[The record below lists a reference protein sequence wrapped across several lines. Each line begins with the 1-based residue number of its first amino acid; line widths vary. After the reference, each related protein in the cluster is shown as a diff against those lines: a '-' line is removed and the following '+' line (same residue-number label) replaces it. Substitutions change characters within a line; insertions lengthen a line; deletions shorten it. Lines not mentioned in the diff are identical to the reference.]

1 MSSAFDRLQYVCGVL
16 SQLDDGKGQMPV
28 EFIPP
33 AHELSS
39 STCFQ
44 ILKRH
49 MNKPKHEPT
58 SLRDMWSF
66 VNILFT
72 TLSQLHDSASPVN
85 AAMLPDPFVES
96 KFDSLL
102 KQSIKHEICTFVVQ
116 TARDFASNTADATGE
131 NGEQIGFLATG
142 FSHLEFN
149 HATWRLQ
156 PFTFAGKEVYK
167 LLSKNY
173 LLYFRVGSGRWVI
186 DDEIVPSGS
195 GYAASTTCELT
206 GQWKTS
212 PGWTTCS
219 QIRVTML
226 SNGNYT
232 VAGCTGVVDYN
243 GASSSVLDN
252 GTYIKQPDN
261 EKVNGRPQYVLRSP
275 ELTAR
280 GEQRHLIYS
289 NLTKCWKINPTCE
302 EDEGS
307 NLIQQGMHHNP
318 DQGAW
323 QRIPGDVV
331 DNVRFTPMLA
341 KPKTATSSFS
351 SVAVAAQGEEEEKDE
366 DDDDEDADNG
376 ENQLAHLVPWSSSNH
391 ESMLFSNKTS
401 TLAFFSLRP
410 SRLRE
415 KMNPLLIR
423 FLESNRITVGE
434 DLTNASTK
442 KYHKLLCALTN
453 VSKTEAEAD
462 ALLDGGR
469 FAVTGRA
476 LLKFLAICMRIR
488 CGIPVVL
495 LGECGCGK
503 TYSVKFIAA
512 WLNLRLFCLDVHGGT
527 EERDVLGVIQ
537 SAEEWALATGEKVV
551 VFLDEINA
559 CAHLGLMEEV
569 LVQRR
574 AFGRRIDDRLVLVAA
589 LNPYRV
595 VSDVKA
601 DSAGL
606 RFAASPADGSLLP
619 ALAPGKNLVYLVHP
633 VPSSLAFLAF
643 DYGALQPA
651 EENKYIA
658 SMAYNVLSAAADKF
672 PKLADKVLGSNMLAY
687 LVAWVAAAQEFVR
700 TSETDVSAASL
711 RDAQRMLQLTGWF
724 LGLAD
729 GKPAASENCA
739 VMDCIVLGLAFAYM
753 FRLPSRDLRSKFW
766 DAIRCASYPLGN
778 FFPECSL
785 YKRDTKLETV
795 LASTQR
801 GFTQRFQL
809 ERGIAMNE
817 ALSENLFLCVVCILN
832 RIPLFLVGKPG
843 TSKTL
848 ALQIAASNLLGRS
861 SPRPFWRKFPGL
873 AVFTYQC
880 SPLSTAQEIKRQFD
894 VACRYQSHASEQVS
908 VFVLD
913 EVGLAEFSP
922 SLPLK
927 VLHSML
933 VDPPCAVIGVS
944 NWTLD
949 RAKMNR
955 AILLTRPEPSVFDLK
970 FTGERISQSFT
981 TTEICHPDWW
991 LEGVATTFY
1000 ALYAEEQSSGRE
1012 FWGMRDYYALVRQL
1026 KSAPQVTVQV
1036 LTVALCRNLG
1046 GKPDQIL
1053 SIVARFKRAVFN
1065 A

>member
-16 SQLDDGKGQMPV
+16 SQLDEGKGQMPV
-28 EFIPP
+28 EFTPP
-33 AHELSS
+33 TRELPSPE
-39 STCFQ
+39 CFR
-44 ILKRH
+44 ILQRH
-49 MNKPKHEPT
+49 LNKPAHEPT

-72 TLSQLHDSASPVN
+72 TLSQLHDPASPVN

-96 KFDSLL
+96 RLDSLL
-102 KQSIKHEICTFVVQ
+102 KRSIKHEICTFVVQ
-116 TARDFASNTADATGE
+116 TARDFASNTSGSGSGE
-131 NGEQIGFLATG
+131 DGEQIGLTATG
-142 FSHLEFN
+142 FSMLEFN
-149 HATWRLQ
+149 YATWRLQ
-156 PFTFAGKEVYK
+156 PFTFAGREVYK

-173 LLYFRVGSGRWVI
+173 LLYFRAGSGRWVI

-195 GYAASTTCELT
+195 GYAASTTCELG

-212 PGWTTCS
+212 PGWKTCP
-219 QIRVTML
+219 QIRVTAMPD
-226 SNGNYT
+226 GNYL
-232 VAGCTGVVDYN
+232 VMGCTGVVDFN
-243 GASSSVLDN
+243 GASSSELDN
-252 GTYIKQPDN
+252 GVYVKQPDK
-261 EKVNGRPQYVLRSP
+261 EKVNGRLQYVLRSP
-275 ELTAR
+275 PLTAR
-280 GEQRHLIYS
+280 GEQRHLLYS
-289 NLTKCWKINPTCE
+289 TAIKGWKINPTCE

-323 QRIPGDVV
+323 QKIPGDVV
-331 DNVRFTPMLA
+331 DNVRFAPVLA
-341 KPKTATSSFS
+341 KSKPPSV
-351 SVAVAAQGEEEEKDE
+351 VAVTAQEEDGEDGEEEDNEDE
-366 DDDDEDADNG
+366 DDG
-376 ENQLAHLVPWSSSNH
+376 EHQLAHLVPWSSSNH

-410 SRLRE
+410 LRLRE
-415 KMNPLLIR
+415 RMNPLLIR

-462 ALLDGGR
+462 ALLAGGR

-476 LLKFLAICMRIR
+476 LLKILAICMRIR

-512 WLNLRLFCLDVHGGT
+512 WLNLKLFCLDVHGGT

-537 SAEEWALATGEKVV
+537 SAEEWASATGEKVV

-589 LNPYRV
+589 LNPYRL
-595 VSDVKA
+595 VSNVKA
-601 DSAGL
+601 DTAGL
-606 RFAASPADGSLLP
+606 KFTAAANGT

-658 SMAYNVLSAAADKF
+658 SMAYNILSAAAADKF
-672 PKLADKVLGSNMLAY
+672 PKLADKALNSNMLAY
-687 LVAWVAAAQEFVR
+687 LVEWVAAAQAFVR
-700 TSETDVSAASL
+700 DSEADVSAASL
-711 RDAQRMLQLTGWF
+711 RDAQRMLQLTCWF
-724 LGLAD
+724 LGLAN
-729 GKPAASENCA
+729 GKPAASEHCA

-753 FRLPSRDLRSKFW
+753 FRLPSRSLRSKFW
-766 DAIRCASYPLGN
+766 DAVRSASYPLAN
-778 FFPECSL
+778 FFLECSQ
-785 YKRDTKLETV
+785 YKKGTKLESV
-795 LASTQR
+795 LASTQH
-801 GFTQRFQL
+801 GFTKRFQL

-861 SPRPFWRKFPGL
+861 SPRPFWRQFPGL

-894 VACRYQSHASEQVS
+894 VACRYQSHTSEQVS

-933 VDPPCAVIGVS
+933 VEPPCAVIGVS

-955 AILLTRPEPSVFDLK
+955 AILLTRPEPSVYDLQ
-970 FTGERISQSFT
+970 FTGERISQSFAT
-981 TTEICHPDWW
+981 SEDEVCKPDWW
-991 LEGVATTFY
+991 LEGVASTFY

-1026 KSAPQVTVQV
+1026 KSAPTVTEQV

-1046 GKPDQIL
+1046 GKPEQL
-1053 SIVARFKRAVFN
+1053 PSIVERFRRAVFN